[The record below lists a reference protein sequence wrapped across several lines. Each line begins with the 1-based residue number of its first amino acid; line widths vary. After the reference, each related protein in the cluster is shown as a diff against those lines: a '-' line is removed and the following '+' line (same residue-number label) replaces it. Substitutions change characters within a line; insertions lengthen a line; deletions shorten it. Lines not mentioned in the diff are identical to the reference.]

1 MPSDFKNIDIIPAL
15 ESVVTNIQTAS
26 VPYFRYGHIKEIQNL
41 LSKKRN
47 AKYPLVILRLDAP
60 ATYST
65 GTFKYMNYQNVTL
78 YIVSWTKKNYVA
90 EQRKTLVFDAVLN
103 PIYEN
108 MINELKNNPYFDHS
122 NMIPY
127 VNHTKIDRYFWGSE
141 LSPQPT
147 ESVLGDPLDC
157 IELNFPSLLVKNLN
171 C

>member
-1 MPSDFKNIDIIPAL
+1 MALDFKNIDIIPAL
-15 ESVVTNIQTAS
+15 ESVVTNIQTTGA
-26 VPYFRYGHIKEIQNL
+26 PYFRYGHIKEIENL

-47 AKYPLVILRLDAP
+47 AKYPLIILRLDTP
-60 ATYST
+60 
-65 GTFKYMNYQNVTL
+65 GTFSRSNIKYMDYRDVTI

-108 MINELKNNPYFDHS
+108 LINELRNNPNFDHS

-127 VNHTKIDRYFWGSE
+127 IDHTKTDRYFWGSE